1 MPAVIYMARVGLIVA
16 RMVLPLGVMFLLA
29 VSMMRVRMRIMDM
42 HMMRM
47 IFGIVLGL
55 VHGSR
60 SGYWWLN
67 SC

>member
-1 MPAVIYMARVGLIVA
+1 MPTMIYMASVGLIVA
-16 RMVLPLGVMFLLA
+16 RVVLLLGVIMLA
-29 VSMMRVRMRIMDM
+29 VSMMRVRMMVM
-42 HMMRM
+42 HKMRM

-60 SGYWWLN
+60 SGYWRLN